1 MKPINL
7 RMKNIGPYLDEKIDF
22 SELGN
27 MFLIKGDTG
36 SGKTFI
42 FDAITFALYGE
53 LTGSRKNHEPDLKS
67 RYAKEEDDAFV
78 EFEFE
83 SNRKKYFVSR
93 TVPFEYTNRNG
104 KKTKKP
110 VEVSFSEIKNGKNE
124 DFFGKN
130 TEINEKIKKII
141 GLEAKE
147 FTQIILLP
155 QGKFAE
161 FLHKNSSER
170 AESLKMLF
178 PVDFYTQITE
188 EISEK
193 YKNANENQTVL
204 QNQIQSLESEYDFLN
219 AEVTIKNQ
227 EEEILKLK
235 EDENKIQKNLREFA
249 SKKTDLA
256 HNLEDA
262 KEFEENKNQLEK
274 LKLQEDEFKNLEEKI
289 KNAENALNL
298 KEFINSAEN
307 EKENKNL
314 AEKNLEIAKNE
325 NLEAEK
331 KFDDL
336 NLKKDEMQ
344 NLSEKN
350 KNDNG
355 KLRVLNEK
363 IEDAKDLPKLKE
375 RKNLLESQNQ
385 NANKTI
391 DEIQNQIENEKENL
405 NKIGKEIASATPRND
420 GFSTACKDESS
431 TACKDEF
438 STPRKDEK
446 NTKVACDDEKSE
458 KSALEI
464 SNEIN
469 ENLKN
474 LRENQNNLKN
484 EKESCKKRDEII
496 EEKLKSQKDLQEN
509 QAKLKNEEE
518 KLERTK
524 ATIDELEKKQKEQEL
539 KNQAYSISLFLK
551 ENSACPVCGSKNH
564 PLPAKKPE
572 GLLDFSEQI
581 KTHEGNLETLQNA
594 ISEFQNKISGLNQK
608 IENCE
613 NQLLEIKTKRS
624 ETEIDE
630 EINKNHLKI
639 EEFEKNLTQIQKTSK
654 NIEEYENQLNDK
666 KNEKSQ
672 IEKEFSEIKAKCDVL
687 EKSLGEDFEIVI
699 QKRDDLKIE
708 LEKNVKI
715 FEEWENSFKNAETQK
730 EKSKIKFEECKKNAE
745 FSAEKFDKAES
756 KLLSEVEKSIFK
768 TVEDAKSAFM
778 ENEKIEEARKIFN
791 DYKSNLR
798 SAENFVQN
806 GKKKN
811 LKTVIEIQNEIENC
825 EKLEKEQNQKYQE
838 NKELLEV
845 KNRENATYKDKFE
858 NLKKLK
864 NQFETLENEIKP
876 LKLLSL
882 DLEGKNPQKLK
893 FENWAL
899 SMYFEQVVNFASKRF
914 FDISGGRFSFELKEE
929 KADRNKLSGLDLKV
943 FDSHS
948 GKFLDPA
955 ELSGGETF
963 EASISLA
970 LALTDVV
977 QNSSGG
983 VELDSLFIDEGFGTL
998 DAETLEKAMSVLSEL
1013 SETKM
1018 IGMISHVSEMEDF
1031 PDIKSCIKVNKTN
1044 QNSTIEIE

>member
-1 MKPINL
+1 MKPIIL

-22 SELGN
+22 SKLGN

-53 LTGSRKNHEPDLKS
+53 LSGNRKNHEKNLKS
-67 RYAKEEDDAFV
+67 RYATEDEDSFV

-83 SNRKKYFVSR
+83 SNGKKYFVERS
-93 TVPFEYTNRNG
+93 VPFEYTNRNG
-104 KKTKKP
+104 KVSKKTM
-110 VEVSFSEIKNGKNE
+110 EVSFSEIKNEKKE
-124 DFFGKN
+124 DFFGKSS
-130 TEINEKIKKII
+130 EINEKIKKII

-170 AESLKMLF
+170 AESLKTLF

-193 YKNANENQTVL
+193 YKKASDNQNIL
-204 QNQIQSLESEYDFLN
+204 QGQIQAIESEGDFSN
-219 AEVTIKNQ
+219 AEVTIQNQ
-227 EEEILKLK
+227 EEEISRLK
-235 EDENKIQKNLREFA
+235 ENEEKIQKKLTEFA
-249 SKKTDLA
+249 SKKTDLN

-262 KEFEENKNQLEK
+262 KEFEENKKLLEK
-274 LKLQEDEFKNLEEKI
+274 LKLQEDDFKNLEKKI
-289 KNAENALNL
+289 QNAQKALCL

-307 EKENKNL
+307 EKENKIL

-331 KFDDL
+331 KFEDL
-336 NLKKDEMQ
+336 NQKKDEMK

-350 KNDNG
+350 KNDDG
-355 KLRVLNEK
+355 ELRVLNQK

-375 RKNLLESQNQ
+375 RKNHLETQNH
-385 NANKTI
+385 NAEKTI
-391 DEIQNQIENEKENL
+391 KEIQNQIEEEKENL
-405 NKIGKEIASATPRND
+405 NKIAGKIASTTPHND
-420 GFSTACKDESS
+420 AVGLCNDENSTI
-431 TACKDEF
+431 F
-438 STPRKDEK
+438 
-446 NTKVACDDEKSE
+446 DDKKSE
-458 KSALEI
+458 KSEI
-464 SNEIN
+464 EILNEIN
-469 ENLKN
+469 ENLKS
-474 LRENQNNLKN
+474 LRENQNNLKI
-484 EKESCKKRDEII
+484 EKDDCKKRDKLI
-496 EEKLKSQKDLQEN
+496 EEKSNAQKDLQEFCS
-509 QAKLKNEEE
+509 KLEIENE
-518 KLERTK
+518 KFERTK
-524 ATIDELEKKQKEQEL
+524 ATIDELEKKEKEQTL
-539 KNQAYSISLFLK
+539 QNQAFSLSALLK

-564 PLPAKKPE
+564 PFPAKKPE
-572 GLLDFSEQI
+572 GLLNFSEQI
-581 KTHEGNLETLQNA
+581 RTHKGNLDTLQNA
-594 ISEFQNKISGLNQK
+594 ILLVQNSISALNQK
-608 IENCE
+608 IENYE
-613 NQLLEIKTKRS
+613 TQLLEIRTKKS
-624 ETEIDE
+624 EAEVDE
-630 EINKNHLKI
+630 EINKNQLKI
-639 EEFEKNLTQIQKTSK
+639 DEFEKNQKQIQETSE
-654 NIEEYENQLNDK
+654 NIKKFENQLDDE
-666 KNEKSQ
+666 KNKKSQ
-672 IEKEFSEIKAKCDVL
+672 IEKEFLEINAKCETL

-699 QKRDDLKIE
+699 QKRDDLKVE
-708 LEKNVKI
+708 LKKNKKI
-715 FEEWENSFKNAETQK
+715 FDEWENSFKNAETQK
-730 EKSKIKFEECKKNAE
+730 EKSKAKFEECKKNAE
-745 FSAEKFDKAES
+745 FSAEKCDKATEN
-756 KLLSEVEKSIFK
+756 LLSEVEKSVFK
-768 TVEDAKSAFM
+768 TVEEAKSALM
-778 ENEKIEEARKIFN
+778 ENEEIENATNRCN
-791 DYKSNLR
+791 DFKSNLR
-798 SAENFVQN
+798 SAEDFVQN

-811 LKTVIEIQNEIENC
+811 LKTVVEIQTELENC
-825 EKLEKEQNQKYQE
+825 EKLEEEQNQKNQE
-838 NKELLEV
+838 NKKLFDE

-876 LKLLSL
+876 LKLLSN

-899 SMYFEQVVNFASKRF
+899 AMYFEQVVNFASERF

-948 GKFLDPA
+948 GKYSDPA

-977 QNSSGG
+977 QNSTGG
-983 VELDSLFIDEGFGTL
+983 IGLDSLFIDEGFGTL
-998 DAETLEKAMSVLSEL
+998 DAETLEKAMAVLSEL
-1013 SETKM
+1013 SGSKM

-1044 QNSTIEIE
+1044 QNSTVEIVNSLFKMHL